1 MDKNNGKS
9 IKTDV
14 VAKSKLYKKVSK
26 NSSLSF
32 QFFPETGPNEALDSF
47 DCESNQPTFGN
58 QIKKAL
64 LKTPQTLLEANRNSS
79 TTLSQHK
86 NQLLFN
92 TD

>member
-1 MDKNNGKS
+1 MDKNNGRS
-9 IKTDV
+9 NKTDGLGN
-14 VAKSKLYKKVSK
+14 SKVYRKKVSQ

-47 DCESNQPTFGN
+47 DCDSNQPIFG
-58 QIKKAL
+58 IKKAM
-64 LKTPQTLLEANRNSS
+64 LKTPQTKLEANRNSS

-86 NQLLFN
+86 NQLLLN